1 MKATQA
7 QVEQRVSEILKL
19 RIAGAEFADIREYA
33 IAQEWG
39 VSDSQL
45 WRYVAKSDEAMAK
58 AMEKDRGKLLARHLM
73 QRRLL
78 YAKALET
85 GDWRGALAALKDE
98 ADLERLY
105 DPPALDTPTMP
116 LGNAAE
122 VVKALAQTVNDLL
135 AGQLDARTAG
145 AITQMIGTQ
154 LRAIEAGNL
163 QARIEMLEAVL
174 KQRNGDKKR

>member
-7 QVEQRVSEILKL
+7 QIEERVSAVLKL
-19 RIAGAEFADIREYA
+19 RVAGAEFDDIRQYA
-33 IAQEWG
+33 AENQWG
-39 VSDSQL
+39 VSDRQL
-45 WRYVAKSDEAMAK
+45 WRYVEKSDEAMAK
-58 AMEKDRGKLLARHLM
+58 ALEKDRGKLLARHLM

-98 ADLERLY
+98 ADLQRLY
-105 DPPALDTPTMP
+105 DPPTSAAPAVP
-116 LGNAAE
+116 LGTAAD
-122 VVKALAQTVNDLL
+122 VVTALAQVVNEVL

-145 AITQMIGTQ
+145 TLTTTLATQ

-163 QARIEMLEAVL
+163 EARIEMLETVL
-174 KQRNGDKKR
+174 KQRNGGGKS